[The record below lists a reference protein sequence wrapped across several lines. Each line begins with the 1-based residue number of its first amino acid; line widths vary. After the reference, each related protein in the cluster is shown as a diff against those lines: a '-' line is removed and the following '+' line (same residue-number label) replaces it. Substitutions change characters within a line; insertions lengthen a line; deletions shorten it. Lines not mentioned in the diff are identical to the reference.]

1 MQELLFGTWSPP
13 IMAFCQQHFWQ
24 VFTFVLVTAIVVFD
38 LARKNRASSG
48 GDGGDFSGFDLGDG
62 DGCGE

>member
-13 IMAFCQQHFWQ
+13 IIAFCRQYPWQ
-24 VFTFVLVTAIVVFD
+24 VFAFVLVTALVVFD
-38 LARKNRASSG
+38 LTRRNRSSA
-48 GDGGDFSGFDLGDG
+48 GDDFGGFDFGDG